1 MDLAHPLCPNT
12 SNSPP
17 GREELPLPPCVLEH
31 APFKKEILMLG
42 SWTPSPCSHS
52 HTNTSHTNL
61 FLLLLG
67 LEAHDLQVAAAGDVC
82 HDAGDPAPHAQQ
94 GPTQHVIVPQAHALE
109 AFLPLLDQLAALV
122 PSRTMGENHWD

>member
-1 MDLAHPLCPNT
+1 MAWLTTHPTPL
-12 SNSPP
+12 
-17 GREELPLPPCVLEH
+17 LPPESPQQWLLPPLILEY
-31 APFKKEILMLG
+31 APFRKGILLLG
-42 SWTPSPCSHS
+42 SWTPSPCSAPLPS
-52 HTNTSHTNL
+52 TSPTDL

-94 GPTQHVIVPQAHALE
+94 GPAQHVIVPQAHALE

-122 PSRTMGENHWD
+122 PSGTTRENH